1 MNQERLMQVLIAPH
15 ISEKSSAAADR
26 NKQFVFRVVTDSNKG
41 EIKGAVE
48 LMFNV
53 EVDGVRTV
61 NVKGKTKRSGR
72 RMGGRSDWKKAYVS
86 LKPGFDIDFMGNK

>member
-1 MNQERLMQVLIAPH
+1 MNQERLMQVLLAPH

-26 NKQFVFRVVTDSNKG
+26 NKQFVFRVVNNSNKS

-53 EVDGVRTV
+53 QVDGVRTS

-72 RMGGRSDWKKAYVS
+72 RISSRSDWKKAYVS
-86 LKPGFDIDFMGNK
+86 LKPGFDIDFTGNK

>member
-1 MNQERLMQVLIAPH
+1 MNQERLMQVLLAPH

-26 NKQFVFRVVTDSNKG
+26 NKQFVFRVVNNSNKS

-53 EVDGVRTV
+53 QVDAVRTS
-61 NVKGKTKRSGR
+61 NVKGKAKRSGR
-72 RMGGRSDWKKAYVS
+72 RIGSRSDWKKAYVS